1 MKRMVAYKGDAL
13 KNSRKLFQYKFRKL
27 TKVLTMFASSY
38 RFLIFRMIIA
48 CAGMRNTV
56 KLIVFV
62 AKAVS
67 AKSLAEVILQQGWP
81 LLPLQFS

>member
-38 RFLIFRMIIA
+38 RFIIFRMIIA

-67 AKSLAEVILQQGWP
+67 AKS
-81 LLPLQFS
+81 